1 MTPQKPREKKDR
13 FSHKLKVANRSC
25 SMIEGSPARVGTKWS
40 EREKGGVHAPGD
52 SKGHSPW
59 RAFGD
64 FPRVGKVTRGGGAER
79 PPHRGVQRGLRPLAS
94 SGPGSEG
101 RSALLMGAGTAVPQ
115 KPQGEGAQRPPH
127 RGAQRGSPRIK
138 TKTILDSSAGLRY
151 TEKKENR
158 RNHHVRK
165 KTGPQRSLLVRQPE
179 KI

>member
-1 MTPQKPREKKDR
+1 MPTQ
-13 FSHKLKVANRSC
+13 LKVANRS
-25 SMIEGSPARVGTKWS
+25 IFVAEGSPARVGTKWS
-40 EREKGGVHAPGD
+40 EREKGGDHAPGD

-79 PPHRGVQRGLRPLAS
+79 PPLGGCGGERPPLGGAQRGLRPLAS
-94 SGPGSEG
+94 SGSEG
-101 RSALLMGAGTAVPQ
+101 RSALHLRDCA
-115 KPQGEGAQRPPH
+115 
-127 RGAQRGSPRIK
+127 PRIK
-138 TKTILDSSAGLRY
+138 TKTILDSSASLRY
-151 TEKKENR
+151 TGKKENR

>member
-1 MTPQKPREKKDR
+1 
-13 FSHKLKVANRSC
+13 
-25 SMIEGSPARVGTKWS
+25 MIEGSPARVGTKWS

-101 RSALLMGAGTAVPQ
+101 RSALLMGAGTGVLQ
-115 KPQGEGAQRPPH
+115 KFLGVEGRSACILGSAEGQSPSHPGESCS
-127 RGAQRGSPRIK
+127 GSEGRSALHLRDCAPRIK